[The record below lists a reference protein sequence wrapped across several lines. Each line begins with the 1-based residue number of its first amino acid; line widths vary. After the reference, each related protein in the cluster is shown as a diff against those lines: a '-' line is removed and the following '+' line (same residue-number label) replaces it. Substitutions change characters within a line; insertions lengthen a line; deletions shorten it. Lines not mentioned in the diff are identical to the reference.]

1 MIEYRFVST
10 RSKKELSN
18 DKECLLEFL
27 RYFDKKEGRAPKQ
40 FEFAKNSKYP
50 SYASYY
56 SWFGSWKDAIKEAG
70 LLEKTEIVRER
81 IYTDEELLESLRRFK
96 GEEGR
101 IPKQEDFVNNPK
113 YPGFVTIV
121 KWFGSWNNALKLS
134 GLVNIFTNY
143 TDEELLEFLI
153 KFERKEGRIPRQE
166 DFIGNPNCP
175 SHNLYKSRFGSWNN
189 AIKCAGLIPGQY
201 ISNEELL
208 ESLRR
213 FKGEEGR
220 IPKQE
225 DFVNNPKYPG
235 FMTIVKWFGSWNNAL
250 RLSGLVNIFTNYT
263 DE

>member
-113 YPGFVTIV
+113 YPGFMMI
-121 KWFGSWNNALKLS
+121 
-134 GLVNIFTNY
+134 I
-143 TDEELLEFLI
+143 
-153 KFERKEGRIPRQE
+153 R
-166 DFIGNPNCP
+166 
-175 SHNLYKSRFGSWNN
+175 RFGSWNN
-189 AIKCAGLIPGQY
+189 SLRMAGFVPNRYLT
-201 ISNEELL
+201 EDELL
-208 ESLRR
+208 EDLVRYEIDH
-213 FKGEEGR
+213 GE
-220 IPKQE
+220 PPTAK
-225 DFVNNPKYPG
+225 DLVCNP
-235 FMTIVKWFGSWNNAL
+235 IS
-250 RLSGLVNIFTNYT
+250 
-263 DE
+263 

>member
-27 RYFDKKEGRAPKQ
+27 RYFDKKEGR
-40 FEFAKNSKYP
+40 
-50 SYASYY
+50 
-56 SWFGSWKDAIKEAG
+56 
-70 LLEKTEIVRER
+70 
-81 IYTDEELLESLRRFK
+81 
-96 GEEGR
+96 

-121 KWFGSWNNALKLS
+121 KWFGSWNNASKLS

-201 ISNEELL
+201 ISNEE
-208 ESLRR
+208 
-213 FKGEEGR
+213 
-220 IPKQE
+220 
-225 DFVNNPKYPG
+225 
-235 FMTIVKWFGSWNNAL
+235 
-250 RLSGLVNIFTNYT
+250 
-263 DE
+263 